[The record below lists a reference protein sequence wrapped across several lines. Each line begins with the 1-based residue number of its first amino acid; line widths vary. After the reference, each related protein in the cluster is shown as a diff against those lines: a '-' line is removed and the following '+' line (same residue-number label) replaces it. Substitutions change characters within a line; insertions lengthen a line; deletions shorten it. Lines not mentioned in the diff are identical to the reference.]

1 MSRPVL
7 VVGSVAIDAIETPFG
22 KVDDALGGS
31 ANYFAAAA
39 SLLAPVGVV
48 AVVGDDY
55 DLDRLDFLAGR
66 KVDLSGIERRAGE
79 SFFWA
84 GRYSYDLNSRDT
96 LETRLGV
103 FADFNPVIP
112 ERHRDAEWVF
122 LGNIDPTLQLQVL
135 EQIRAPKLVACDTMN
150 YWIERTPDELM
161 KLLERVDVLLVND
174 AEARELSGEHNLVRA
189 ARWIRARGPEM
200 VVIKKGENG
209 AILFGPDATFFV
221 PGFPLEDVFDPT
233 GAGDAFAGGFL
244 GYLAHRGAAGTQDL
258 KRAMV
263 YGSVMGSFAVE
274 QFGLRRFISLALQ
287 EVDDRVRDFQAMT
300 SFDLEIRDAASR

>member
-1 MSRPVL
+1 VSAPVL

-39 SLLAPVGVV
+39 SLLAPVGIV

-55 DLDRLDFLAGR
+55 DLGRLDFLRARG
-66 KVDLSGIERRAGE
+66 VDLEGIERKPGQ

-84 GRYSYDLNSRDT
+84 GRYAYDLNSRET

-103 FADFNPVIP
+103 FADFDPVIP
-112 ERHRDAEWVF
+112 ERFRDAEWIF
-122 LGNIDPTLQLQVL
+122 LGNIDPTLQLSVL
-135 EQIRAPKLVACDTMN
+135 EQVRAPKLVACDTMN
-150 YWIERTPDELM
+150 YWIERTPDALVR
-161 KLLERVDVLLVND
+161 LLAHVDVLLVND
-174 AEARELSGEHNLVRA
+174 AEARELSGDHNLVRA
-189 ARWIRARGPEM
+189 ARWIRDRGPDL
-200 VVIKKGENG
+200 VVIKKGEHG

-244 GYLAHRGAAGTQDL
+244 GYLAHRGSVTAHDL

-274 QFGLRRFISLALQ
+274 EFGLRRFLDLPASDIRA
-287 EVDDRVRDFQAMT
+287 RVLEFRTMT
-300 SFDLEIRDAASR
+300 TFELDGSHA

>member
-1 MSRPVL
+1 MSTPVL

-39 SLLAPVGVV
+39 SLLTPVGIV

-55 DLDRLDFLAGR
+55 DLDRLDFLRVRG
-66 KVDLSGIERRAGE
+66 VDLDGIERRPGE

-84 GRYSYDLNSRDT
+84 GRYAYDLNSRDT

-103 FADFNPVIP
+103 FADFDPVIP
-112 ERHRDAEWVF
+112 ERFRDAEWIF
-122 LGNIDPTLQLQVL
+122 LGNIDPTLQLKVL
-135 EQIRAPKLVACDTMN
+135 EQVRAPKLVACDTMN
-150 YWIERTPDELM
+150 YWIERTPDALLR
-161 KLLERVDVLLVND
+161 LLERVDVLLVND
-174 AEARELSGEHNLVRA
+174 AEARELSGDHNLVRA
-189 ARWIRARGPEM
+189 ARWIRDRGPDL
-200 VVIKKGENG
+200 VVIKKGEHG

-244 GYLAHRGAAGTQDL
+244 GYLAHRGSFDTQDL

-274 QFGLRRFISLALQ
+274 EFGLRRFLDLPEA
-287 EVDDRVRDFQAMT
+287 EVRERVGQFRAMT
-300 SFDLEIRDAASR
+300 TFELDGSHG

>member
-1 MSRPVL
+1 L

-55 DLDRLDFLAGR
+55 DMSRLDFLRDRG
-66 KVDLSGIERRAGE
+66 VDLSGIERREGE

-84 GRYSYDLNSRDT
+84 GRYAYDLNSRDT

-103 FADFNPVIP
+103 FADFDPVIP
-112 ERHRDAEWVF
+112 DRFRDAEWIF

-135 EQIRAPKLVACDTMN
+135 EQVRAPRLVACDTMN
-150 YWIERTPDELM
+150 YWIERTPDTLLR
-161 KLLERVDVLLVND
+161 LLEHVDVLLVND
-174 AEARELSGEHNLVRA
+174 AEARELSGDHNLVRA
-189 ARWIRARGPEM
+189 ASWIRERGPQL
-200 VVIKKGENG
+200 VVIKKGEHG

-244 GYLAHRGAAGTQDL
+244 GYLAASGSTDASDL

-274 QFGLRRFISLALQ
+274 AFGLRRFLDLAPA
-287 EVDDRVRDFQAMT
+287 EVAGRVSDFRAMT
-300 SFDLEIRDAASR
+300 TFVLDGARGPSVH